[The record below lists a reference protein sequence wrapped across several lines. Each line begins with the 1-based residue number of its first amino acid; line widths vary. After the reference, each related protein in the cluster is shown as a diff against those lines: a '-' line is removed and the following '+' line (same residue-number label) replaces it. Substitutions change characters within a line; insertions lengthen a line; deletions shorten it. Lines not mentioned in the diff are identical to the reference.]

1 MKLKRP
7 RTGSARAKIEKAN
20 VFLCVSV
27 SLWLFCVFSNQ
38 LIHRTKPEGP
48 GWADPHAGGFQTVI
62 YPFKAGITLA
72 HFGPLQKSRGPKGA
86 GREATAA
93 DDTKIRVYLNDP
105 VPAPPFNGPC
115 GANDYTGCV
124 HAIEAGNGGKRD
136 LSRGIGPCFDPC
148 NIPETRAVFRQI
160 ILIHACH
167 NARHTA
173 AATGNIKRKA

>member
-1 MKLKRP
+1 MKFKKP

-20 VFLCVSV
+20 VFLCVSE
-27 SLWLFCVFSNQ
+27 SLWLFSVFSNRV
-38 LIHRTKPEGP
+38 IHRTKPEGP
-48 GWADPHAGGFQTVI
+48 GRADPDAGGFQTVV
-62 YPFKAGITLA
+62 YPFKARITLA
-72 HFGPLQKSRGPKGA
+72 HLLPLQKPRGPKGA

-93 DDTKIRVYLNDP
+93 ADTEIRVYLNDTI
-105 VPAPPFNGPC
+105 PAPSFNGPG

-124 HAIEAGNGGKRD
+124 LAIEAGNGGKRD
-136 LSRGIGPCFDPC
+136 LSRGIDPCFNPC

-173 AATGNIKRKA
+173 AAT